1 MDTEVGRE
9 TGKLEGL
16 LSETQ
21 RQRKLNWEIGRLE
34 DWESR
39 RLRNGQGD
47 FETEVVDLR
56 FKEGGT
62 ETGKLE
68 G

>member
-1 MDTEVGRE
+1 M
-9 TGKLEGL
+9 EGL
-16 LSETQ
+16 ESETQ

-39 RLRNGQGD
+39 RLRNRHVD
-47 FETEVVDLR
+47 FETEEIDLR
-56 FKEGGT
+56 CKEGGT

-68 G
+68 V

>member
-1 MDTEVGRE
+1 M
-9 TGKLEGL
+9 EGL
-16 LSETQ
+16 ESETQ

-39 RLRNGQGD
+39 RLRNRQVD
-47 FETEVVDLR
+47 FETEEVDLR
-56 FKEGGT
+56 CKEGGT